1 MKALE
6 TLMLA
11 AALFLGAPPAEA
23 NNSITLT
30 AASAA
35 PGTEVTVDVALSNSD
50 AVGGIQ
56 IDLPF
61 GKDADFTVVE
71 YGAAVT
77 ARAAGHAVTVGKHD
91 ADGRVTVM
99 IYSTKMTPV
108 EPGEGSVAS
117 FRLKLGKTPGTWSAT
132 PVVKLTDV
140 SGALLGCTAG
150 EFTFTTVAPRAVFE
164 TSVDL
169 GHLPIRSVHDGAIS
183 VSNTGTAPL
192 VINGATC
199 DNPDI
204 SFATAFPLTVPVGAS
219 DVVSLKFVPLKRG
232 AREMRVSF
240 DCNSPETRNYTT
252 VKADP
257 YAVNILTIG
266 DASGVT
272 DSEVTIPV
280 SLSNMDAI
288 EGFTLEIALP
298 EQLEYVDG
306 SFALSSRA
314 AADSRFTAGMN
325 GRTLKVNC
333 YSPTN
338 TPFSGNDGELASF
351 RVRLTGR
358 YDATVAFDKAV
369 LAADIDGVI
378 MNVTS
383 STESG
388 QVSILYPSLYLPS
401 QSLALGRTSALES
414 ASASLTLNNYGSA
427 PLTVSRALIDD
438 ANFAVDTPMP
448 LTIEPWQSADIAVTI
463 GSHEA
468 GEFKGTLQLYTNDPD
483 NRLVNI
489 AVDATRFIPNALSD
503 TEISVSDKAA
513 EVHVPLSLANTTAVS
528 ALQFDVAYDADI
540 FTPADGAAF
549 TARAD
554 GFEMEHRSVA
564 DGVERV
570 FIYSVAGREI
580 APGEGEILALPFTV
594 KGQPERKAY
603 VFELSD
609 IKLSSA
615 AMTNLNSSLVN
626 CFCTVAMVAKAESI
640 TLDRADLSMEE
651 GRTVTLVA
659 TVLPEDA
666 ADKSVAWT
674 SSDESVATVSP
685 DGEVNAIAKGV
696 ADITVRTLDGTNL
709 TATCRVAVTEPAGI
723 SDAAADTAP
732 TWRVDGRDIIIGG
745 TATPQ
750 RVTLATLSGTVIATA
765 TTRPGASLPLTVPAP
780 GLYLL
785 TLASHP
791 LKLLL
796 K

>member
-23 NNSITLT
+23 DNSITLT

-71 YGAAVT
+71 DGAAVT

-99 IYSTKMTPV
+99 TPV

-117 FRLKLGKTPGTWSAT
+117 FRLKLGKTPGAWSAT

-140 SGALLGCTAG
+140 SGALLACTAG
-150 EFTFTTVAPRAVFE
+150 EFTFATVAPRAVFE

-199 DNPDI
+199 DDPDI

-219 DVVSLKFVPLKRG
+219 DVVSLKFAPLKRG

-338 TPFSGNDGELASF
+338 TPFSGNEGELASF
-351 RVRLTGR
+351 RVSLAGR

-427 PLTVSRALIDD
+427 PLTVSRAVIDD

-503 TEISVSDKAA
+503 TETTVSDKAA

-549 TARAD
+549 PAPRGAPLTA
-554 GFEMEHRSVA
+554 
-564 DGVERV
+564 
-570 FIYSVAGREI
+570 
-580 APGEGEILALPFTV
+580 APGNLIKQTILPQTSFDTLLTMSDTT
-594 KGQPERKAY
+594 GPER
-603 VFELSD
+603 
-609 IKLSSA
+609 
-615 AMTNLNSSLVN
+615 
-626 CFCTVAMVAKAESI
+626 SI
-640 TLDRADLSMEE
+640 
-651 GRTVTLVA
+651 
-659 TVLPEDA
+659 
-666 ADKSVAWT
+666 
-674 SSDESVATVSP
+674 
-685 DGEVNAIAKGV
+685 
-696 ADITVRTLDGTNL
+696 
-709 TATCRVAVTEPAGI
+709 
-723 SDAAADTAP
+723 
-732 TWRVDGRDIIIGG
+732 
-745 TATPQ
+745 
-750 RVTLATLSGTVIATA
+750 
-765 TTRPGASLPLTVPAP
+765 RPGPAFSLPRLT
-780 GLYLL
+780 GILL
-785 TLASHP
+785 
-791 LKLLL
+791 
-796 K
+796 

>member
-23 NNSITLT
+23 DNSITLT

-71 YGAAVT
+71 DGAAVT

-140 SGALLGCTAG
+140 SGALLACTAG
-150 EFTFTTVAPRAVFE
+150 EFTFATVAPRAVFE

-199 DNPDI
+199 DDPDI

-219 DVVSLKFVPLKRG
+219 DVVSLKFAPLKRG
-232 AREMRVSF
+232 SREMRVSF

-338 TPFSGNDGELASF
+338 TPFSGNEGELASF
-351 RVRLTGR
+351 RVSLAGR

-489 AVDATRFIPNALSD
+489 AVDATRFIPNALID
-503 TEISVSDKAA
+503 TETTVSDKVS

-549 TARAD
+549 PAPRGAPLTA
-554 GFEMEHRSVA
+554 
-564 DGVERV
+564 
-570 FIYSVAGREI
+570 
-580 APGEGEILALPFTV
+580 APGNLIKQTILPQTSFDTLLTMSDTT
-594 KGQPERKAY
+594 GPER
-603 VFELSD
+603 
-609 IKLSSA
+609 
-615 AMTNLNSSLVN
+615 
-626 CFCTVAMVAKAESI
+626 SI
-640 TLDRADLSMEE
+640 
-651 GRTVTLVA
+651 
-659 TVLPEDA
+659 
-666 ADKSVAWT
+666 
-674 SSDESVATVSP
+674 
-685 DGEVNAIAKGV
+685 
-696 ADITVRTLDGTNL
+696 
-709 TATCRVAVTEPAGI
+709 
-723 SDAAADTAP
+723 
-732 TWRVDGRDIIIGG
+732 
-745 TATPQ
+745 
-750 RVTLATLSGTVIATA
+750 
-765 TTRPGASLPLTVPAP
+765 RPGPAFSLPRLT
-780 GLYLL
+780 GILL
-785 TLASHP
+785 
-791 LKLLL
+791 
-796 K
+796 